1 MFKVITTF
9 VNHHGEE
16 FKKVPRG
23 FGSKEKLDELLNQG
37 WIVRKTE
44 VVPFPENSI
53 VMLLQ
58 YVVESPSKQE
68 LTPSQTACIQ
78 ATESLNKFPTAGS
91 TYS

>member
-1 MFKVITTF
+1 MFKVITTL
-9 VNHHGEE
+9 VNHYGEE
-16 FKKVPRG
+16 FKKVPKG

-44 VVPFPENSI
+44 VVPFSEDSK

-58 YVVESPSKQE
+58 YVVESPSKTE

-91 TYS
+91 AYL